1 MTAGIENTGT
11 IILLLFDRI
20 TKYQGKFHDIYDN
33 VLLRLRVMPSLCEG
47 LLPAM
52 FFVDFLH
59 RTGLTPPYRLCICPK
74 VQSKLCKPLTST
86 LGSDIIQSYQVS
98 LAELQQN
105 FADKERRYTMNKEE
119 ILAMSRKENDKKDPF
134 ELEVNNKAVRMAH
147 IATAIVV
154 FIIYVTGIMVND
166 KQDYLIW
173 SIMAVSMGTQFLYR
187 GIKLKKKDT
196 LMLGALWAVIFLIS
210 FIVGMIKLVKR

>member
-1 MTAGIENTGT
+1 
-11 IILLLFDRI
+11 
-20 TKYQGKFHDIYDN
+20 
-33 VLLRLRVMPSLCEG
+33 
-47 LLPAM
+47 
-52 FFVDFLH
+52 
-59 RTGLTPPYRLCICPK
+59 
-74 VQSKLCKPLTST
+74 
-86 LGSDIIQSYQVS
+86 
-98 LAELQQN
+98 
-105 FADKERRYTMNKEE
+105 MNKEE

-187 GIKLKKKDT
+187 GIKLKKKDS
-196 LMLGALWAVIFLIS
+196 LGLGALWAVIFLIS
-210 FIVGMIKLVKR
+210 FTVGMIKLVKR